1 MNKNLIE
8 IYQKREIIHNYRN
21 KNKNINI
28 NKKYF
33 KRNYGID
40 LARIISM
47 FFIVCSHVNYQG
59 GPLFHFPTLSFGH
72 KMHIFLKI
80 IYCPG
85 VNIFG
90 MISGYIGFSHKY
102 SNLLYH
108 LITTFFY
115 NILIAIFFKYFTHIL
130 IKDIKKYLYPVFQN
144 YWYFN
149 EYFKMFFFINL
160 INKGIISM
168 DFKSMKNFIFILFFV
183 FSCFGIIKNFDRR
196 LLSDIFALR
205 NGFSYN
211 WLIILYCYGSFL
223 GKFKIY
229 LKKNFF
235 FNLKYIFL
243 FLFISFIKFIINIT
257 TLNNKRIGKKFDEIN
272 YTTPSVVLLAI
283 SFIKLFSNFNIKN
296 ELMIKFISFLS
307 PLTFGIYLIHGH
319 ILFLNYIISNKFL
332 WILKYKNFF
341 IIFLLEISCSIGIF
355 VFCSLVDFIRDQ
367 LFKLIKLK
375 KLCILI
381 EILVK
386 KTFEKI

>member
-1 MNKNLIE
+1 
-8 IYQKREIIHNYRN
+8 
-21 KNKNINI
+21 
-28 NKKYF
+28 
-33 KRNYGID
+33 
-40 LARIISM
+40 
-47 FFIVCSHVNYQG
+47 
-59 GPLFHFPTLSFGH
+59 
-72 KMHIFLKI
+72 
-80 IYCPG
+80 
-85 VNIFG
+85 
-90 MISGYIGFSHKY
+90 
-102 SNLLYH
+102 
-108 LITTFFY
+108 
-115 NILIAIFFKYFTHIL
+115 
-130 IKDIKKYLYPVFQN
+130 
-144 YWYFN
+144 
-149 EYFKMFFFINL
+149 
-160 INKGIISM
+160 
-168 DFKSMKNFIFILFFV
+168 MKNFIFILFFV

-196 LLSDIFALR
+196 LLSDIFALK

-257 TLNNKRIGKKFDEIN
+257 TLNNGKIGKKFDEIN

-296 ELMIKFISFLS
+296 KLMIKYISFLS

-319 ILFLNYIISNKFL
+319 SLFTKYIISNNFL
-332 WILKYKNFF
+332 WILKYKNFC

-355 VFCSLVDFIRDQ
+355 LFCSLVDFIRDQ